1 MAGWI
6 KCNTTD
12 GTEIRLNLDHVAMIR
27 PYPDD
32 RGFTGS
38 EIIFATGSPA
48 LITVMEKPD
57 DLAGPP
63 DVQQVRREI

>member
-1 MAGWI
+1 MARWI

-12 GTEIRLNLDHVAMIR
+12 GTDIRLNLDHVVMIR

-38 EIIFATGSPA
+38 EIIFATGSPT
-48 LITVMEKPD
+48 LITVMENAD
-57 DLAGPP
+57 DLAGRP
-63 DVQQVRREI
+63 DIQQVRHV